1 MLPIQVL
8 VTTNEGEIRLQ
19 VGGAHR
25 GSTKVLAIIF
35 LQQTDRQ
42 LKHAPPGGSRPQNT
56 YAKIFVDPL
65 VRKINDRVNSRFN
78 FGSPSTS
85 LRNLSKGL

>member
-42 LKHAPPGGSRPQNT
+42 LKHAPPGGVTPPKYVCENLCRS
-56 YAKIFVDPL
+56 
-65 VRKINDRVNSRFN
+65 
-78 FGSPSTS
+78 FGSQ
-85 LRNLSKGL
+85 NK